1 MPPITADLL
10 AAVAPGLIEQE
21 KRTPTDITPER
32 RMPTQPMLR
41 RRMPMRLTQ
50 LLPMPAH
57 PMPQQHTQAAAVDMQ
72 AVVVDTPVVAENVSP

>member
-57 PMPQQHTQAAAVDMQ
+57 PMPQQHTQAAVDMQ